1 MNSKSSALSL
11 GHSQRLNKIL
21 MILRLSFRELVR
33 SHIIWA
39 ALLFQ
44 VGLSLLMVPIAEVGF
59 DEVGRIY
66 DTLSYFAVCFQGV
79 VVAAFLGAYLWARD
93 ASKTGIG
100 EIFCRADFGR
110 YTLLCTRLFAYSAG
124 LLVFGVAGLVFY
136 GFGLRLFA
144 PERLSMDALVFMG
157 IYGFVLNFLSLV
169 LSCFLATLTRPAFAG
184 LAAIFLLA
192 AGSLAESLSGVTT
205 LSQGDLQVISPA
217 AVWLNIVARAWR
229 PQTLVVGQKGGQWI
243 LPGHGEFANAIIW
256 ASGWILVFMAAM
268 YCVLLLRDPQERVS

>member
-1 MNSKSSALSL
+1 MNSKAATRHY
-11 GHSQRLNKIL
+11 GYSQRVNKVL
-21 MILRLSFRELVR
+21 MILRLSFRELLR

-39 ALLFQ
+39 ALSFQ

-79 VVAAFLGAYLWARD
+79 VVAAFLGSFLWARD
-93 ASKTGIG
+93 SSKTGIG

-110 YTLLCTRLFAYSAG
+110 YMLLCTRLFAYSLA
-124 LLVFGVAGLVFY
+124 LLAFGVAGLLFY
-136 GFGLRLFA
+136 GVGLRLFA
-144 PERLSMDALVFMG
+144 PERLNTDALLYMAL
-157 IYGFVLNFLSLV
+157 YGFVLNFFALV

-192 AGSLAESLSGVTT
+192 AGSLAESLSGVSN

-229 PQTLVVGQKGGQWI
+229 PQTLIVGQKGGQWL
-243 LPGHGEFANAIIW
+243 LPSNAELSNTLIW
-256 ASGWILVFMAAM
+256 ASGWILVLMVALYF
-268 YCVLLLRDPQERVS
+268 VLLLRDPQERVS